1 MLDKVMSENQP
12 LEESLK
18 EKDKQ
23 INRLQMQ
30 IKLSSNLSK
39 ELERQKSLAL
49 EAQEEIK
56 KSIQYASRIQ
66 TAMLPTDLP
75 KALEIAVLWKP
86 LNVVGGDF
94 YIIRDLGDQILIA
107 VIDCTGHGVPGA
119 LLSTL
124 TNSIFD
130 RIIHDENVKTAGD
143 YLIAAHNI
151 ISTLLGQHAD
161 KKVKSDDGFDGSV
174 CLLQKE
180 NKKLSFAGA
189 RSSIILISKDGEK
202 IELNGNRKSVG
213 GSRTP

>member
-1 MLDKVMSENQP
+1 MSENQP

-18 EKDKQ
+18 QKDKQ

-143 YLIAAHNI
+143 
-151 ISTLLGQHAD
+151 
-161 KKVKSDDGFDGSV
+161 
-174 CLLQKE
+174 
-180 NKKLSFAGA
+180 
-189 RSSIILISKDGEK
+189 
-202 IELNGNRKSVG
+202 
-213 GSRTP
+213 

>member
-1 MLDKVMSENQP
+1 MSENQP

-130 RIIHDENVKTAGD
+130 RNCA
-143 YLIAAHNI
+143 
-151 ISTLLGQHAD
+151 
-161 KKVKSDDGFDGSV
+161 
-174 CLLQKE
+174 
-180 NKKLSFAGA
+180 
-189 RSSIILISKDGEK
+189 
-202 IELNGNRKSVG
+202 
-213 GSRTP
+213 